1 MDAVRF
7 LKEMKRMCKF
17 YESCDE
23 CSLKNN
29 QFNTCLPSP
38 AGIVLDF
45 VPDMVNAVEK
55 WSKEHPQ
62 KTRLDDFK
70 EKFPNFIQNEIGYP
84 QMLPKS
90 LGYCGAQDCLECD
103 YFIEQVRDIKNSPDC
118 RCWDL
123 PLEDEK

>member
-1 MDAVRF
+1 MDAAKF

-38 AGIVLDF
+38 AGIILDF

-62 KTRLDDFK
+62 KTKLDDLK
-70 EKFPNFIQNEIGYP
+70 EKFPKSHFALYGAYP
-84 QMLPKS
+84 NSPPVLY
-90 LGYCGAQDCLECD
+90 GYCKKLECIGCE
-103 YFIEQVRDIKNSPDC
+103 FETNRITQ
-118 RCWDL
+118 CWDT
-123 PLEDEK
+123 PLEVNE

>member
-7 LKEMKRMCKF
+7 LKEFYRMCGK
-17 YESCDE
+17 YKDCTGCPVKSIRAEKQLSCYGF
-23 CSLKNN
+23 
-29 QFNTCLPSP
+29 QHRFP
-38 AGIVLDF
+38 IQV
-45 VPDMVNAVEK
+45 VNIVEK

-123 PLEDEK
+123 PVEDEK